1 MLVPEE
7 DGACITEHIFLRF
20 LLGVRSQLVCGDSS
34 EIDVVP
40 VFLEFMVVGERGGDG
55 NHWRG
60 DMGVKDLG
68 LEGSQTNTADS
79 SPEKGRDRRATHRL
93 HGAMGASPYLFHRM
107 QLPHPGLLCSAVTKS
122 CVPRWEQLGHV
133 RRLGV
138 AILG

>member
-7 DGACITEHIFLRF
+7 DRACITEHIFIRF
-20 LLGVRSQLVCGDSS
+20 LIGVKSQLVCGDSS

-40 VFLEFMVVGERGGDG
+40 VFLGFMVVGGG
-55 NHWRG
+55 WKSLRG

-68 LEGSQTNTADS
+68 LEGSQTNTADL
-79 SPEKGRDRRATHRL
+79 SPEKGRDRRATHCLR
-93 HGAMGASPYLFHRM
+93 GAMGASPHLFHRM

>member
-1 MLVPEE
+1 M
-7 DGACITEHIFLRF
+7 
-20 LLGVRSQLVCGDSS
+20 
-34 EIDVVP
+34 
-40 VFLEFMVVGERGGDG
+40 VGERGGDG

-93 HGAMGASPYLFHRM
+93 RGAMGASM
-107 QLPHPGLLCSAVTKS
+107 QLLHPGLLCSAVTKS
-122 CVPRWEQLGHV
+122 CVPKWEQLGHV